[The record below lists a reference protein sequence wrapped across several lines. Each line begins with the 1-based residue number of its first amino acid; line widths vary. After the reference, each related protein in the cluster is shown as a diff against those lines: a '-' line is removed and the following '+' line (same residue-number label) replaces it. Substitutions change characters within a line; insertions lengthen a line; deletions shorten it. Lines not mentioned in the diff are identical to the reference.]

1 MPNVVHLLS
10 HTTPDC
16 RAGKIVLMWAGLR
29 KMTMVDDENLRPYHS
44 YLKAMED
51 RARMSRINRT
61 RRRMLMFGAILM
73 LLVLAYWLFKAS
85 YM

>member
-1 MPNVVHLLS
+1 
-10 HTTPDC
+10 
-16 RAGKIVLMWAGLR
+16 MWAGLR